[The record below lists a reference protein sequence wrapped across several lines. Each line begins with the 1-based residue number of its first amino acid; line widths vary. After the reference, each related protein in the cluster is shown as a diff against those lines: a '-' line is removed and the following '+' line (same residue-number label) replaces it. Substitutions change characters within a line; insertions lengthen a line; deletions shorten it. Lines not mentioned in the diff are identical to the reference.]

1 MIGKEERIQDLRNKI
16 SYWTEKLKI
25 TIDQVERAVISDK
38 ILDAKKEIGL
48 LQSKSLDRVRRVDI
62 IDAPPVADRLEAQAK
77 AGMMGRSTE
86 RVKLIFDK

>member
-16 SYWTEKLKI
+16 NFWTEKLKI
-25 TIDQVERAVISDK
+25 TVDHVERSIISDK

-77 AGMMGRSTE
+77 IGVKSGE
-86 RVKLIFDK
+86 RVKLIFGK